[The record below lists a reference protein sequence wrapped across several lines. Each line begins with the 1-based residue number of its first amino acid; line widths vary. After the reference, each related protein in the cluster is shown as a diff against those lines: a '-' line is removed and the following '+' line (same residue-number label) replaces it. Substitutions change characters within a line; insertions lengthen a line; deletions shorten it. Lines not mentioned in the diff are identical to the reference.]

1 MSFASPW
8 MLISLVLVPA
18 VVWLYVR
25 AMKRRAK
32 RAAALAEQGLIPTV
46 GKRMK
51 MRRHL
56 TFVLYTIALAG
67 LLIALAKPQTK
78 LTLPRREGTVI
89 LAFDVSNSMAAKDLA
104 PTRMEAA
111 RVAAKAFIEKQPAT
125 VKIGVVAFG
134 DSAVTVQ
141 QPTTKQ
147 TDVIAAIDRLSAQGG
162 TSLGQGIFTSI
173 GAIAGKPLQINPEAL
188 ESDSAE
194 IDIGYFGSGTIV
206 MLSDGEDTGELDPL
220 RLAEVASVAG
230 VRIHTIGL
238 GTAEG
243 TVVEVDGFSVAT
255 ALNSEALEAI
265 AGLTNGT
272 YYQAENTAQ
281 LTDIYESIKI
291 EFKRV
296 TKFTEISGLFAAGAG
311 FLFLLGAM
319 LSLLWFGRVV

>member
-8 MLISLVLVPA
+8 MLVSLALVPL
-18 VVWLYVR
+18 VIVLYVR
-25 AMKRRAK
+25 AMKQRAR
-32 RAAALAEQGLIPTV
+32 RAAALAAQALVPTA
-46 GKRMK
+46 GKSMRV
-51 MRRHL
+51 RRHL

-67 LLIALAKPQTK
+67 LLVALAKPQTK

-104 PTRMEAA
+104 PTRLEAA

-147 TDVIAAIDRLSAQGG
+147 ADVVAAIDRLSLQGG

-173 GAIAGKPLQINPEAL
+173 AAIAGKPLQINPEAL

-206 MLSDGEDTGELDPL
+206 MLSDGEDTGRLDPL

-243 TVVEVDGFSVAT
+243 TVVEVDDFNVAT
-255 ALNSEALEAI
+255 ALDSESLTAI
-265 AGLTNGT
+265 AALTNGT
-272 YYQAENTAQ
+272 YYQAEDSAQ
-281 LTDIYESIKI
+281 LTDIYKTIKI
-291 EFKRV
+291 DFKRV
-296 TKFTEISGLFAAGAG
+296 TKFTEISGIFAAGAG
-311 FLFLLGAM
+311 LLFLLGAM